1 MIEATSHHLRLPIG
15 VFALRIPAIRLH
27 GIAVQPAIHI
37 MEIIRGK
44 PLEHLPFAAIPAR
57 SFAATEV
64 LAYDRDALAVE
75 ALPPGHDFTR
85 RQLQLRRIEIPTE
98 KAWSCRRVGESGIQT
113 FQHLDLD
120 PAVGHTRR
128 NVRRMNFY

>member
-1 MIEATSHHLRLPIG
+1 MKRCRGKTMIEATSHHLRLPMG

-44 PLEHLPFAAIPAR
+44 PLEHLPFGSIPVR

-64 LAYDRDALAVE
+64 RAYHRDTLAVDALA
-75 ALPPGHDFTR
+75 PGHDFTR
-85 RQLQLRRIEIPTE
+85 RQLQFRRIEISAE
-98 KAWSCRRVGESGIQT
+98 EAWGYRRAGKPAIQA
-113 FQHLDLD
+113 F
-120 PAVGHTRR
+120 
-128 NVRRMNFY
+128 